1 MADPLT
7 LAQIMKAREILDAN
21 SVPAPDM
28 YFDRRTGEWFRRD
41 GDRWAP
47 IPEIEAELFPEGQA

>member
-1 MADPLT
+1 MADTLT
-7 LAQIMKAREILDAN
+7 LAQAMKAREILDAN

-41 GDRWAP
+41 GDGWVL
-47 IPEIEAELFPEGQA
+47 IPEVEAELFPEDPA